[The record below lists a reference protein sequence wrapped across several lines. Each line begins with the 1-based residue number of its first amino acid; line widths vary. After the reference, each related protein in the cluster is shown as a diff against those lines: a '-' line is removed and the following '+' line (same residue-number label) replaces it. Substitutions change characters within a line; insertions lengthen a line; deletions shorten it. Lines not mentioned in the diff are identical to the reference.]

1 MHSATPLPH
10 VDLTDT
16 QWRLLARLAQAP
28 VPDPG
33 DRRSFAEALAMDG
46 LDADQARDD
55 LPTLRWMK
63 LISPGEGLLGLTELG
78 AAVHFRALY
87 ESSQERLGEIARLAG
102 MREAV
107 APRFAR
113 AVRGLADGSHSLSQA
128 LAGLDEAL

>member
-1 MHSATPLPH
+1 MHSASPLPH
-10 VDLTDT
+10 VDLTDA
-16 QWRLLARLAQAP
+16 QWQFLARLAEGS
-28 VPDPG
+28 VPDPS
-33 DRRSFAEALAMDG
+33 DRSAFTDALAFDD

-63 LISPGEGLLGLTELG
+63 LVNTGGGLIVLTELG

-87 ESSQERLGEIARLAG
+87 ESSQERLSEIARLAD

-113 AVRGLADGSHSLSQA
+113 AVRGLADGSHSMPEA
-128 LAGLDEAL
+128 LAGLDDAT